1 MEKGEIGVVEERDR
15 GERQSR
21 ETERESEGMERR
33 LGRGGNDSYVCVCV
47 HVYAHEN

>member
-15 GERQSR
+15 GERENQ

-33 LGRGGNDSYVCVCV
+33 LGEGGG
-47 HVYAHEN
+47 